1 MTIHSYEVTG
11 VGTDTGRTRKKRYK
25 ARSEEAARQLALADG
40 TDVQSIVDCG
50 VEPPT
55 DSQISYAKDLGITI
69 PESISKDEISTLIG
83 NATRGVDPAP
93 TNQLE
98 LATALGVIP
107 YRFINS
113 EDLEH
118 LIRTSLGPLKLTQWY
133 LFLVLIRR
141 GTSRAK
147 QQPRSPN
154 DPLLIQAAEELV
166 NDSQFIESI
175 QRNLYVLKFAGI
187 EPNQSYAYK
196 RATYILKPYITTTKP
211 KIDKAQTTQSRAAQ
225 NRNADEKGLLKSEV
239 SPVTLIWT
247 AIFLGLL
254 AYWFIF

>member
-1 MTIHSYEVTG
+1 MTIHIYEVTG

-69 PESISKDEISTLIG
+69 PDGISKDEISTLIG

-93 TNQLE
+93 SNQLE
-98 LATALGVIP
+98 LATALGVTP

-113 EDLEH
+113 EDLEN

-141 GTSRAK
+141 GTSKAK
-147 QQPRSPN
+147 QQLRSPN
-154 DPLLIQAAEELV
+154 DPLLIKAAEELAE
-166 NDSQFIESI
+166 DSQFIESI
-175 QRNLYVLKFAGI
+175 QRNLYVLKFTGI

-196 RATYILKPYITTTKP
+196 RATYVLKPYITTTKAKP
-211 KIDKAQTTQSRAAQ
+211 NKPQTTRDKAVQ
-225 NRNADEKGLLKSEV
+225 NRNADGKDLLKSEV
-239 SPVTLIWT
+239 SPATIIW
-247 AIFLGLL
+247 AVIFLGLL